1 MAAGRYAIRTVPVFL
16 ALAVL
21 AAFGCVG
28 TNLHARAQTK
38 LEVRLAEEQP
48 VSGLVE
54 AAVSHSDRHVYL
66 QPSAVITNEDVSAAR
81 VVPAGGA
88 AFNVAI
94 SFTPQGTE
102 KMMNATQAH
111 IGRPLAILVNGTVV
125 AAPTLRGTIGQ
136 DATITGDWTRQQ
148 ADEIAAGL
156 TGR

>member
-1 MAAGRYAIRTVPVFL
+1 MTAGRNAIRVVPVFL

-21 AAFGCVG
+21 AAFAFVG
-28 TNLHARAQTK
+28 TNLHAQAQTN
-38 LEVRLAEEQP
+38 LEIRLAEERP
-48 VSGLVE
+48 ATGLVD
-54 AAVSHSDRHVYL
+54 APVSHSDKHVYL
-66 QPSAVITNEDVSAAR
+66 HPSAVITNEDVSTAR

-94 SFTPQGTE
+94 LFTPQGTE
-102 KMMNATQAH
+102 KMMSATQTH
-111 IGRPLAILVNGTVV
+111 IGRPLAILVNGTVI

-136 DATITGDWTRQQ
+136 DAIVTGDWTREQ

>member
-1 MAAGRYAIRTVPVFL
+1 MTVGRSAIVPVLL

-21 AAFGCVG
+21 GVFGSVG
-28 TNLHARAQTK
+28 MGLRAQAQTK
-38 LEVRLAEEQP
+38 LEIRLAEEQP
-48 VSGLVE
+48 ATGLVE
-54 AAVSHSDRHVYL
+54 ATVSHSDRHVYL
-66 QPSAVITNEDVSAAR
+66 QPSAVITNEDVNTAR
-81 VVPAGGA
+81 VVPAGGT

-102 KMMNATQAH
+102 KMTNATQAH
-111 IGRPLAILVNGTVV
+111 VGRPLAILVNGTVV

-136 DATITGDWTRQQ
+136 DAIVTGDWTRQQ